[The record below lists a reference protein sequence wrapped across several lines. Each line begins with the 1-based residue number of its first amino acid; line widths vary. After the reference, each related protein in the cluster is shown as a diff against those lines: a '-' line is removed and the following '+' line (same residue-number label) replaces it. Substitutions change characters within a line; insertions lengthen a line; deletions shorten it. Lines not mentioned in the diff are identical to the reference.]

1 MPLVLPFRAIGVHRA
16 RFCPCKQRPNGPAA
30 RPTVVN
36 AEVHPKPWFSLVP
49 TSPSL
54 ATIVNAVG
62 CVPMKRV

>member
-1 MPLVLPFRAIGVHRA
+1 
-16 RFCPCKQRPNGPAA
+16 
-30 RPTVVN
+30 VVN

-54 ATIVNAVG
+54 ATIVNAVADVGIYNYNNGLG